1 MKRHLFLALLLCFAA
16 VPLFAARRSTNIVDD
31 VIRMQKSGVAEDEIV
46 AFVHKGD
53 SRMDVTADDMIAL
66 HDAGVSRAVIK
77 AILDESA
84 ARGERRDG
92 DRYRN
97 DYGYRDDG
105 YAYSYSA
112 PRVVYG
118 YGGWP
123 YFYDPFYSPYYY
135 SPFWYGPR
143 VSIGFNFGFGRY
155 YGYRGGYRGNYHG
168 GGGFHRGH
176 R

>member
-16 VPLFAARRSTNIVDD
+16 VPLFAARRSSNIVDD
-31 VIRMQKSGVAEDEIV
+31 VIRMQKAGVAEDEIV

-53 SRMDVTADDMIAL
+53 SRMDVNADDMIAL

-77 AILDESA
+77 AVLDESQ

-92 DRYRN
+92 YR
-97 DYGYRDDG
+97 RDDG
-105 YAYSYSA
+105 YRDYGYSPSLY
-112 PRVVYG
+112 VYG
-118 YGGWP
+118 GYP
-123 YFYDPFYSPYYY
+123 YAYSPYYY
-135 SPFWYGPR
+135 DPYWYGPR
-143 VSIGFNFGFGRY
+143 VSLGFNFRFGRDF
-155 YGYRGGYRGNYHG
+155 GYRGGSRGGHHG

>member
-16 VPLFAARRSTNIVDD
+16 VPLFAARRTTNIVDD

-53 SRMDVTADDMIAL
+53 SRMDVSADDMIAL

-77 AILDESA
+77 AILDESG

-92 DRYRN
+92 YRR
-97 DYGYRDDG
+97 DYGYSRDYGYDG
-105 YAYSYSA
+105 YAYG
-112 PRVVYG
+112 YG
-118 YGGWP
+118 YAPSIYAYGGYP
-123 YFYDPFYSPYYY
+123 YFYSPWYYD
-135 SPFWYGPR
+135 PFWYGPR

-155 YGYRGGYRGNYHG
+155 YGYRGGHY